1 MKNDNAYK
9 YRWTSKQVNLG
20 DAFYQFIGTRIFA
33 GAGYEKGGIWVVGSN
48 RAAGGDARDAV
59 DPRFDLDLYF

>member
-1 MKNDNAYK
+1 MDEKK
-9 YRWTSKQVNLG
+9 SKHG
-20 DAFYQFIGTRIFA
+20 GCFYQFIGTRIFA
-33 GAGYEKGGIWVVGSN
+33 GDGYEKGPIWVVGSN